1 MSLKKKS
8 SLEFPGASAKRAHK
22 GPGNKFWSCLP
33 KNWPVQGQLHGLVPW
48 ADSSPSLGFSDIIC
62 EMGRLGPVL
71 LGSPYVQPVPS
82 TLDSLNMVAELIWV
96 QLCLALVRSP
106 VAFATRPALTSGLLS
121 PQASVSR
128 SGAVSCCASASLPTT
143 WSTSCCWH
151 AGSTRPSSC
160 WVSVSA
166 HGPLSACLHFPG
178 GQGPI
183 CCLCHCGG
191 NLHTYVTMRG
201 YACSHVCACTP
212 VHT

>member
-1 MSLKKKS
+1 MMSVKKKLIAVPWS
-8 SLEFPGASAKRAHK
+8 VCKESPPGPGKQVLVLSAKELACA
-22 GPGNKFWSCLP
+22 S
-33 KNWPVQGQLHGLVPW
+33 QLHGLVPW

-62 EMGRLGPVL
+62 EMGRPGPVL
-71 LGSPYVQPVPS
+71 LRSPYVQPMPS
-82 TLDSLNMVAELIWV
+82 SLDSLNMVAELIWV
-96 QLCLALVRSP
+96 QLCLALVCSP

-166 HGPLSACLHFPG
+166 HGPLSACLRFPG
-178 GQGPI
+178 GQGPT
-183 CCLCHCGG
+183 CCLCYSGG
-191 NLHTYVTMRG
+191 NLHTWVTMRG
-201 YACSHVCACTP
+201 YACSHVCACAR